1 MNGHGIIEYPYEKIM
16 KFKPYLALK
25 GKFNSQ

>member
-1 MNGHGIIEYPYEKIM
+1 M

-25 GKFNSQ
+25 GKFNSQWIMDLNVKHKTIK